1 MSMYPAAA
9 CRVGFAL
16 LAAVALLRQVL
27 GEDGVVDLVLDGPV
41 PGFALWSNESG
52 TVFAAVNTSGWPA
65 SAKEGDLEFKIDVK
79 ATPDALTS
87 NSGCND
93 DFLTTMDGRQAT
105 VPYEELEPWAL
116 PGGCSLLVIPGAG
129 GQPKSFEGYLSL
141 FLILRP
147 FVAPPDIAPI
157 IEVTSWRWPFI
168 IESTESTIASINVGV
183 LDGVTGGL
191 RQEKNTSIT
200 WESTLALYQDGS
212 FEELKLVPL
221 YQTGM
226 ILYARQA
233 LRVPSNVFLELQNVT
248 LSTSETPNDASATA
262 FDLTVD
268 AQVLST
274 ADELSQ
280 VDFGVELPFCP
291 RCYLHV
297 QSGISPTP
305 GTRRLAAGGAV
316 QSVPEGE
323 ETTLQAIG
331 LTMAAPAEVDMAV
344 QLTGFH
350 ARIFRNAALEEG
362 LRTVLQGAVAKA
374 IHAFDPLSIVNV
386 ELQPGSRRLQSATPI
401 VMLATI
407 GVGSQEAAEELR
419 TRLKETPVELR
430 DAVQIAVRVMPNFEL
445 ISDGTPI
452 DTTVVDVLVSSTA
465 PGLPPPP
472 APPADVQVAGELP
485 SSSAS
490 VKVRVAALV
499 GVFALGTALGM
510 LLHCQ
515 AARCRPAGKKAAAE
529 DELPLSPKETC
540 PGSTW
545 ATSEKLADC

>member
-1 MSMYPAAA
+1 
-9 CRVGFAL
+9 
-16 LAAVALLRQVL
+16 
-27 GEDGVVDLVLDGPV
+27 
-41 PGFALWSNESG
+41 
-52 TVFAAVNTSGWPA
+52 
-65 SAKEGDLEFKIDVK
+65 
-79 ATPDALTS
+79 
-87 NSGCND
+87 
-93 DFLTTMDGRQAT
+93 
-105 VPYEELEPWAL
+105 
-116 PGGCSLLVIPGAG
+116 
-129 GQPKSFEGYLSL
+129 
-141 FLILRP
+141 
-147 FVAPPDIAPI
+147 
-157 IEVTSWRWPFI
+157 
-168 IESTESTIASINVGV
+168 
-183 LDGVTGGL
+183 
-191 RQEKNTSIT
+191 
-200 WESTLALYQDGS
+200 
-212 FEELKLVPL
+212 
-221 YQTGM
+221 
-226 ILYARQA
+226 
-233 LRVPSNVFLELQNVT
+233 VPSNVRLVLQNVT
-248 LSTSETPNDASATA
+248 LSTSETPHDASAIA
-262 FDLTVD
+262 FDLTAD
-268 AQVLST
+268 AQGRVFT

-280 VDFGVELPFCP
+280 VDFGVALPFCP

-297 QSGISPTP
+297 QSGVSPTYP

>member
-1 MSMYPAAA
+1 
-9 CRVGFAL
+9 
-16 LAAVALLRQVL
+16 
-27 GEDGVVDLVLDGPV
+27 
-41 PGFALWSNESG
+41 
-52 TVFAAVNTSGWPA
+52 
-65 SAKEGDLEFKIDVK
+65 
-79 ATPDALTS
+79 
-87 NSGCND
+87 
-93 DFLTTMDGRQAT
+93 MDGRHQAT
-105 VPYEELEPWAL
+105 VPYEELEPWAQS
-116 PGGCSLLVIPGAG
+116 GRCSLDVIPGAG
-129 GQPKSFEGYLSL
+129 DQPKSFEGYLSL
-141 FLILRP
+141 FLILTP
-147 FVAPPDIAPI
+147 FVGGPD
-157 IEVTSWRWPFI
+157 IEVTSWRWPLI
-168 IESTESTIASINVGV
+168 IQSTESTIVSISVGV
-183 LDGVTGGL
+183 LDGVTGGM
-191 RQEKNTSIT
+191 RQQKNTSLT
-200 WESTLALYQDGS
+200 WESTLALYQDDS
-212 FEELKLVPL
+212 FEVPKLVPL

-233 LRVPSNVFLELQNVT
+233 LVEPSNVWLVLQNVT
-248 LSTSETPNDASATA
+248 LSTSETPHDASATA
-262 FDLTVD
+262 FDLTAD
-268 AQVLST
+268 AQGRAT

-297 QSGISPTP
+297 QSGISPTSP

-374 IHAFDPLSIVNV
+374 MHAFDPLSIVSV

-452 DTTVVDVLVSSTA
+452 KTTVVDVLVSSTA
-465 PGLPPPP
+465 PRLPPPP
-472 APPADVQVAGELP
+472 APPADVQVTGELP
-485 SSSAS
+485 FSSAS
-490 VKVRVAALV
+490 VMVTVAPLV

-515 AARCRPAGKKAAAE
+515 AARCRPAGEKAVAKQASAE

-545 ATSEKLADC
+545 VTSKKLAGC

>member
-1 MSMYPAAA
+1 
-9 CRVGFAL
+9 
-16 LAAVALLRQVL
+16 
-27 GEDGVVDLVLDGPV
+27 
-41 PGFALWSNESG
+41 
-52 TVFAAVNTSGWPA
+52 
-65 SAKEGDLEFKIDVK
+65 
-79 ATPDALTS
+79 
-87 NSGCND
+87 
-93 DFLTTMDGRQAT
+93 MDGRQAT

-116 PGGCSLLVIPGAG
+116 TGGRSLLVIPGAG

-141 FLILRP
+141 FLILKP
-147 FVAPPDIAPI
+147 FVASPD
-157 IEVTSWRWPFI
+157 IEVTSWRWPFV

-191 RQEKNTSIT
+191 RQQKNTSIT
-200 WESTLALYQDGS
+200 WESRLDLYQDDS
-212 FEELKLVPL
+212 FGELKLVPL

-233 LRVPSNVFLELQNVT
+233 LQVPSNVWLELQNVK
-248 LSTSETPNDASATA
+248 LSTSETPDDASATVV
-262 FDLTVD
+262 DLTLD
-268 AQVLST
+268 AQTRSASFVI
-274 ADELSQ
+274 ELSQ

-297 QSGISPTP
+297 QSDIIP

-407 GVGSQEAAEELR
+407 GVGSQEAAEELG

-430 DAVQIAVRVMPNFEL
+430 DAVQISVRIMPNFEV

-452 DTTVVDVLVSSTA
+452 NTTVVDVLVSSTA
-465 PGLPPPP
+465 PRLPPPP
-472 APPADVQVAGELP
+472 APPADVQVTGELP

-499 GVFALGTALGM
+499 GVFALGAALGM
-510 LLHCQ
+510 LFHCQ
-515 AARCRPAGKKAAAE
+515 AARCRLAGEKAVAKQASAAE
-529 DELPLSPKETC
+529 NAVPLSPKRVLSGL
-540 PGSTW
+540 PVGQW
-545 ATSEKLADC
+545 V